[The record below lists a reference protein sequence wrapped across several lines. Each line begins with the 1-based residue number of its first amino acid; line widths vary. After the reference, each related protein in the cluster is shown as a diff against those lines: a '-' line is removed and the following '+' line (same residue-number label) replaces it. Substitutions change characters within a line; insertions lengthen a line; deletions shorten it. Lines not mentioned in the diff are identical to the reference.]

1 MATVFNMHFK
11 YVELTAGSYN
21 ASGIYEHGGTV
32 SSRMVHG
39 TLQSA
44 SYKERIASITGARN
58 TGNIDVI
65 SSESLKPTTRDGN
78 DGGYVKFGSQ
88 IYQLVSEQYYPHLR
102 NIKHWKYIAEMVPED
117 EIPQAV
123 KEEFA
128 ND

>member
-1 MATVFNMHFK
+1 MHFK

-21 ASGIYEHGGTV
+21 DSGNYEHGETLTT
-32 SSRMVHG
+32 RIVHG

-44 SYKERIASITGARN
+44 TYKERIAAVTGARN

-102 NIKHWKYIAEMVPED
+102 GIKHWKYVAEMVPED

-123 KEEFA
+123 QEAFV